1 MPFMDDLN
9 GNVVII
15 ITPEG
20 DLIFQIPEEE
30 LGDDQFSVLMR
41 MSAVVKPSLM
51 LSTILTIEIA
61 LTHLNMNIQRLW
73 AKIKGRNTDE

>member
-1 MPFMDDLN
+1 MDDLN

-30 LGDDQFSVLMR
+30 LGDDQFSTLLR
-41 MSAVVKPSLM
+41 ISAVVKPSLM
-51 LSTILTIEIA
+51 LSIILTTEIA
-61 LTHLNMNIQRLW
+61 LSHLNMNIQRLW
-73 AKIKGRNTDE
+73 AKITGRETDE